1 MTSTRRLAV
10 AAGVFF
16 IVAAVAA
23 IVAFGLY
30 GPVLNNPD
38 YILTGPD
45 GDAGVRLAAFLE
57 AIVALSVIGTG
68 VTLFPIVRRQN
79 EGVAL
84 AYVAGRVLEA
94 VIIVVGAISLVS
106 VVTLR
111 HDAMA
116 AAGADAAALIAVG
129 RSLVA
134 VHGWTFLFG
143 PGLAIGVNTLLL
155 ASLMYRSRLVP
166 RFIAVLGLI
175 GGPVIFASSTAVLFG
190 LYPQVSAVGGL
201 AALPVTAWELS
212 LAGWLI
218 IRGFNR
224 TPLIVS
230 DASGPAATAY
240 APA

>member
-1 MTSTRRLAV
+1 V

-23 IVAFGLY
+23 IVAFALY
-30 GPVLNNPD
+30 GPVLNKPD
-38 YILTGPD
+38 YILSGPG
-45 GDAGVRLAAFLE
+45 GDAGIRLGAFLE
-57 AIVALSVIGTG
+57 AIVAVSVIGTG

-94 VIIVVGAISLVS
+94 VIIVIGAISLVS
-106 VVTLR
+106 VLTLR
-111 HDAMA
+111 HDAVG
-116 AAGADAAALIAVG
+116 AAGPDAAALVAVG

-134 VHGWTFLFG
+134 VHDWTFLFG

-155 ASLMYRSRLVP
+155 ASLMYRSGLVP

-175 GGPVIFASSTAVLFG
+175 GGPLIFASSTAVLFG
-190 LYPQVSAVGGL
+190 VYPQVSALGGI

-224 TPLIVS
+224 TRLMVS
-230 DASGPAATAY
+230 DASGSEATAY